1 MSIPCVFLGMNE
13 VAWQE
18 TRGMMHANIGQEA
31 SGVGVGVAPAGT
43 VVEATAGP
51 GPGAS
56 GPNSGGNNPHTIP
69 AAAESGASS
78 VQVPLSGRSQDDAT
92 VGYFFQRQAGQQ
104 LRGYFIKHHW
114 PTGDSIHVDHSVR
127 SVDEM
132 NHEFQALALESRGMG
147 ELLPAKKFWEPD
159 DSAKDGQKGIFL
171 GDEWRETA
179 WGTPHHSMSQ
189 PIMVQRKPGQGF
201 HGNSEV
207 NAVLSPRSES
217 GGLGVSMV
225 EYVLSSS
232 PADKLDS
239 RFRKGAF
246 GTRDAETDGPEKGD
260 QKGKASPFEEDKN
273 RDLKQGD
280 DEDVSKINGR
290 GLPNGMDADC
300 KDFNRTPGSRQASPT
315 EVAERLGPNPN
326 STEGLGPIPN
336 PTAHKPLVEEFSNP
350 ETQNLDTMEQV
361 GLDSLQFDYPGN
373 QVQMDSSGA
382 TVGLFDYNSQ
392 QQLFQRT
399 NALTVQQLTAAQQQ
413 QYALAAAQQPHIAGV
428 FSAGLA
434 PAAFVPNPYII
445 SAAPPGTDP
454 YAAAGLA
461 AAATL
466 AGPAVVPPQYY
477 GVPWG
482 VYPANLFQQQAA
494 AANTTANQQAASQ
507 AQQGQQ
513 QVLRAG
519 ASQRPLTPN
528 QGQQGQQAESLAAAA
543 AANPAL
549 AFGQGLATGMP
560 GYQVLAPTAYYDQTG
575 ALVVGPG
582 ARTGLGAP
590 VRLVASTPVI
600 ISSAAAQA
608 AAAASAGGTANNL
621 AGATNSLF
629 RPLGAQPQQQQ
640 QQTNSSLQSNSFYGS
655 NSLASN
661 SQSSSLFSHGPGQP
675 GTTSLGFGSSSSL
688 GAAIG
693 SALGG
698 FGTSVGSSA
707 SSSATRRDS
716 LSTSSDLY
724 KRSSS
729 SLAPIGQ
736 PFYNSLGFSSS
747 PSPIGMPL
755 PSQTPGH
762 SLTPPPSLSSHGSSS
777 SLHLGGLTNG
787 SGRYISAAPGAEAK
801 YRSAASTSSLFSSS
815 SQLFPPSRLRYSR
828 SDIMPSGRSRL
839 LEDFRNNRFPNLQ
852 LRDLVGHI
860 VEFSQDQHG
869 SRFIQQKLE
878 RATPAER
885 QMVFNE
891 ILQAAYQL
899 MTDVFGNYVIQKF
912 FEFGSLDQKLALAT
926 RIRGHVL
933 PLALQ
938 MYGCRVIQKA
948 LESISPDQQNEMVKE
963 LDGHVLKCVKDQNGN
978 HVVQKCIEC
987 VQPQSLQFI
996 IDAFKGQVFVLS
1008 THPYG
1013 CRVIQRIL
1021 EHCTAEQTL
1030 PILEELHQHTEQLVQ
1045 DQYGN
1050 YVIQHVLEHGRPE
1063 DKSKIVSEIRG
1074 KVLALSQ
1081 HKFASN
1087 VVEKCVTHAS
1097 RAERA
1102 LLIDE
1107 VCCQNDGPHSALYTM
1122 MKDQYANYVVQ
1133 KMIDMAEP
1141 AQRKIIMHKIR
1152 PHITTLR
1159 KYTYGKHILA
1169 KLEKYYLKNSAD
1181 LGPIGGPPNGML

>member
-1 MSIPCVFLGMNE
+1 
-13 VAWQE
+13 
-18 TRGMMHANIGQEA
+18 
-31 SGVGVGVAPAGT
+31 
-43 VVEATAGP
+43 
-51 GPGAS
+51 
-56 GPNSGGNNPHTIP
+56 
-69 AAAESGASS
+69 
-78 VQVPLSGRSQDDAT
+78 
-92 VGYFFQRQAGQQ
+92 
-104 LRGYFIKHHW
+104 
-114 PTGDSIHVDHSVR
+114 
-127 SVDEM
+127 M
-132 NHEFQALALESRGMG
+132 NHDFQALALESRGMG
-147 ELLPAKKFWEPD
+147 ELLPTKKFWEPD
-159 DSAKDGQKGIFL
+159 DSTKDGQKGIFL
-171 GDEWRETA
+171 GDDEWRETA
-179 WGTPHHSMSQ
+179 WGTSHHSMSQ
-189 PIMVQRKPGQGF
+189 PIMVQRRSGQSF

-207 NAVLSPRSES
+207 NAILSPRSES

-239 RFRKGAF
+239 RFRKGTF

-260 QKGKASPFEEDKN
+260 QKGKASPFEEDQN
-273 RDLKQGD
+273 RDLKQD
-280 DEDVSKINGR
+280 DEDSKINGR

-315 EVAERLGPNPN
+315 EVVERLGPSTNPP
-326 STEGLGPIPN
+326 EGLGPLPN
-336 PTAHKPLVEEFSNP
+336 PTANKPLVEEFSNP
-350 ETQNLDTMEQV
+350 ETQNLDAMDQV

-373 QVQMDSSGA
+373 QVPMDSSGA

-413 QYALAAAQQPHIAGV
+413 QYALAAAQQPHIAG
-428 FSAGLA
+428 LA

-454 YAAAGLA
+454 YTAAGLA

-494 AANTTANQQAASQ
+494 AAASNTANQQAASQ
-507 AQQGQQ
+507 AQPGQQ
-513 QVLRAG
+513 QVLRPGAG
-519 ASQRPLTPN
+519 QRPITPS

-543 AANPAL
+543 AANPTL
-549 AFGQGLATGMP
+549 AFGQSLAAGMP

-590 VRLVASTPVI
+590 VRLMAPTPVL

-608 AAAASAGGTANNL
+608 AAAAAAAGGTANSL
-621 AGATNSLF
+621 TGSTNGLF
-629 RPLGAQPQQQQ
+629 RPIGTQPPQQQQ
-640 QQTNSSLQSNSFYGS
+640 QQQPSTNLQSNSFYGS
-655 NSLASN
+655 SSLTNS

-675 GTTSLGFGSSSSL
+675 GSASLGFGSGSSL

-693 SALGG
+693 SALSG
-698 FGTSVGSSA
+698 FGSSVGSSA
-707 SSSATRRDS
+707 SSSATRRES

-801 YRSAASTSSLFSSS
+801 YRSASSTSSLFSSS
-815 SQLFPPSRLRYSR
+815 SQLFPPSRLRYNR

-852 LRDLVGHI
+852 LRDLMGHI

-891 ILQAAYQL
+891 IVQAAYQL

-912 FEFGSLDQKLALAT
+912 FEFGSLDQKLALAN

-948 LESISPDQQNEMVKE
+948 LESISSDQQSEMVKE

-1169 KLEKYYLKNSAD
+1169 KLEKYYLKNSPD

>member
-1 MSIPCVFLGMNE
+1 MHLIVFIKSIGMDE
-13 VAWQE
+13 LSWLE
-18 TRGMMHANIGQEA
+18 IRGTVHVNMGPEA
-31 SGVGVGVAPAGT
+31 SEVGVGVAPDGEVAAVT
-43 VVEATAGP
+43 
-51 GPGAS
+51 S
-56 GPNSGGNNPHTIP
+56 GPSSSGITSHTIP
-69 AAAESGASS
+69 VTVVSGASS
-78 VQVPLSGRSQDDAT
+78 IQ
-92 VGYFFQRQAGQQ
+92 
-104 LRGYFIKHHW
+104 
-114 PTGDSIHVDHSVR
+114 VR

-280 DEDVSKINGR
+280 DEDVTKINGR

-315 EVAERLGPNPN
+315 EVAERLGPNP
-326 STEGLGPIPN
+326 STTEGLGPLPN

-350 ETQNLDTMEQV
+350 ENQNLDAMEQV

-454 YAAAGLA
+454 YTAAGLA

-513 QVLRAG
+513 PVLRAG
-519 ASQRPLTPN
+519 ATQRPLTPN

-590 VRLVASTPVI
+590 VRLVASTPVL

-621 AGATNSLF
+621 AGATNGLF

-655 NSLASN
+655 NSLTNN

-675 GTTSLGFGSSSSL
+675 GSTSLGFGSSSSL

-698 FGTSVGSSA
+698 FGSS
-707 SSSATRRDS
+707 
-716 LSTSSDLY
+716 
-724 KRSSS
+724 
-729 SLAPIGQ
+729 
-736 PFYNSLGFSSS
+736 
-747 PSPIGMPL
+747 
-755 PSQTPGH
+755 
-762 SLTPPPSLSSHGSSS
+762 
-777 SLHLGGLTNG
+777 GGLTNG

-801 YRSAASTSSLFSSS
+801 YRSAASASSLFSST

>member
-1 MSIPCVFLGMNE
+1 
-13 VAWQE
+13 
-18 TRGMMHANIGQEA
+18 
-31 SGVGVGVAPAGT
+31 
-43 VVEATAGP
+43 
-51 GPGAS
+51 
-56 GPNSGGNNPHTIP
+56 
-69 AAAESGASS
+69 
-78 VQVPLSGRSQDDAT
+78 
-92 VGYFFQRQAGQQ
+92 
-104 LRGYFIKHHW
+104 
-114 PTGDSIHVDHSVR
+114 
-127 SVDEM
+127 
-132 NHEFQALALESRGMG
+132 
-147 ELLPAKKFWEPD
+147 
-159 DSAKDGQKGIFL
+159 
-171 GDEWRETA
+171 
-179 WGTPHHSMSQ
+179 MSQ
-189 PIMVQRKPGQGF
+189 PIMVQRRSGQGF

-207 NAVLSPRSES
+207 NAILSPRSES

-239 RFRKGAF
+239 RFRKGTF

-260 QKGKASPFEEDKN
+260 QKGKASPFEEDQN

-280 DEDVSKINGR
+280 DDDSKINGR

-315 EVAERLGPNPN
+315 EVVERLGPNTNPP
-326 STEGLGPIPN
+326 EGLGPLPN
-336 PTAHKPLVEEFSNP
+336 PTANKPLVEEFSNP
-350 ETQNLDTMEQV
+350 ETQNLDAMEQV

-373 QVQMDSSGA
+373 QVPMDSSGA

-454 YAAAGLA
+454 YTAAGLA

-494 AANTTANQQAASQ
+494 AAANNTANQQAASQ
-507 AQQGQQ
+507 AQPGQQ

-519 ASQRPLTPN
+519 AGQRPLTPN
-528 QGQQGQQAESLAAAA
+528 QGQQGQQAESLAAA
-543 AANPAL
+543 NPTL

-590 VRLVASTPVI
+590 VRLMAPTPVL

-608 AAAASAGGTANNL
+608 AAAAAAGGTATSL
-621 AGATNSLF
+621 TGGTNGLF
-629 RPLGAQPQQQQ
+629 RPVGTQPPQQQPPPPPS
-640 QQTNSSLQSNSFYGS
+640 TNLQSNSFYGS
-655 NSLASN
+655 SSLTSS

-675 GTTSLGFGSSSSL
+675 GSTSLGFGSSSSL

-693 SALGG
+693 SALSG
-698 FGTSVGSSA
+698 FGSS
-707 SSSATRRDS
+707 
-716 LSTSSDLY
+716 
-724 KRSSS
+724 
-729 SLAPIGQ
+729 
-736 PFYNSLGFSSS
+736 
-747 PSPIGMPL
+747 
-755 PSQTPGH
+755 
-762 SLTPPPSLSSHGSSS
+762 
-777 SLHLGGLTNG
+777 GGLTNG

-801 YRSAASTSSLFSSS
+801 YRSASSTSSLFSSS
-815 SQLFPPSRLRYSR
+815 SQLFPPSRLRYNR

-852 LRDLVGHI
+852 LRDLIGHI

-948 LESISPDQQNEMVKE
+948 LESISSDQQSEMVKE

-1169 KLEKYYLKNSAD
+1169 KLEKYYLKNSPD

>member
-1 MSIPCVFLGMNE
+1 
-13 VAWQE
+13 
-18 TRGMMHANIGQEA
+18 
-31 SGVGVGVAPAGT
+31 
-43 VVEATAGP
+43 
-51 GPGAS
+51 
-56 GPNSGGNNPHTIP
+56 
-69 AAAESGASS
+69 
-78 VQVPLSGRSQDDAT
+78 
-92 VGYFFQRQAGQQ
+92 
-104 LRGYFIKHHW
+104 
-114 PTGDSIHVDHSVR
+114 
-127 SVDEM
+127 M
-132 NHEFQALALESRGMG
+132 NHDFQALALESRGMG
-147 ELLPAKKFWEPD
+147 ELLPTKKFWEPD
-159 DSAKDGQKGIFL
+159 DSTKDGQKGIFL
-171 GDEWRETA
+171 GDDEWRETA
-179 WGTPHHSMSQ
+179 WGTSHHSMSQ
-189 PIMVQRKPGQGF
+189 PIMVQRRSGQGF

-207 NAVLSPRSES
+207 NTILSPRSES

-239 RFRKGAF
+239 RFRKGTF

-260 QKGKASPFEEDKN
+260 QKGKASPFEEDQN

-280 DEDVSKINGR
+280 DDDSKINGR

-315 EVAERLGPNPN
+315 EVVERLGPSTNPP
-326 STEGLGPIPN
+326 EGLGPLPN
-336 PTAHKPLVEEFSNP
+336 PTANKPLVEEFSNP
-350 ETQNLDTMEQV
+350 ETQNLDAMEQV

-373 QVQMDSSGA
+373 QVPMDSSGA

-392 QQLFQRT
+392 QQLFQRN

-413 QYALAAAQQPHIAGV
+413 QYALAAQQPHIAGV

-454 YAAAGLA
+454 YTAAGLA

-494 AANTTANQQAASQ
+494 AAASNTASQQAASQ
-507 AQQGQQ
+507 TQPGQQ

-519 ASQRPLTPN
+519 AGQRPLTPS

-543 AANPAL
+543 AANPTL

-560 GYQVLAPTAYYDQTG
+560 GYQVIAPTAYYDQTG

-590 VRLVASTPVI
+590 VRLMAPTPVL

-608 AAAASAGGTANNL
+608 AAAAAGGTANSL
-621 AGATNSLF
+621 TSSTNGLF
-629 RPLGAQPQQQQ
+629 RPIGTQPPQQQQ
-640 QQTNSSLQSNSFYGS
+640 PSTNLQSNSFYGS
-655 NSLASN
+655 SSLSNS

-675 GTTSLGFGSSSSL
+675 GSTSLGFGSSSSL

-693 SALGG
+693 SALSG
-698 FGTSVGSSA
+698 FGSS
-707 SSSATRRDS
+707 
-716 LSTSSDLY
+716 
-724 KRSSS
+724 
-729 SLAPIGQ
+729 
-736 PFYNSLGFSSS
+736 
-747 PSPIGMPL
+747 
-755 PSQTPGH
+755 
-762 SLTPPPSLSSHGSSS
+762 
-777 SLHLGGLTNG
+777 GGLTNG
-787 SGRYISAAPGAEAK
+787 SGRYISAAPGAETK
-801 YRSAASTSSLFSSS
+801 YRGTSSTSSLFSSS
-815 SQLFPPSRLRYSR
+815 SQLFPPSRLRYNR

-852 LRDLVGHI
+852 LRDLIGHI

-891 ILQAAYQL
+891 ILHSAYQL

-948 LESISPDQQNEMVKE
+948 LESISSDQQVISEMVKE

-1169 KLEKYYLKNSAD
+1169 KLEKYYLKNSPD

>member
-1 MSIPCVFLGMNE
+1 
-13 VAWQE
+13 
-18 TRGMMHANIGQEA
+18 
-31 SGVGVGVAPAGT
+31 
-43 VVEATAGP
+43 
-51 GPGAS
+51 
-56 GPNSGGNNPHTIP
+56 
-69 AAAESGASS
+69 
-78 VQVPLSGRSQDDAT
+78 
-92 VGYFFQRQAGQQ
+92 
-104 LRGYFIKHHW
+104 
-114 PTGDSIHVDHSVR
+114 
-127 SVDEM
+127 
-132 NHEFQALALESRGMG
+132 
-147 ELLPAKKFWEPD
+147 
-159 DSAKDGQKGIFL
+159 
-171 GDEWRETA
+171 
-179 WGTPHHSMSQ
+179 MSQ
-189 PIMVQRKPGQGF
+189 PIMVQRRSGQGF

-207 NAVLSPRSES
+207 NAILSPRSES

-239 RFRKGAF
+239 RFRKGNF

-260 QKGKASPFEEDKN
+260 QKGKASPFEEDQN
-273 RDLKQGD
+273 RDLKQD
-280 DEDVSKINGR
+280 DDDSKINGR

-315 EVAERLGPNPN
+315 EVVERLGPNTNP
-326 STEGLGPIPN
+326 SEGLGPLPN
-336 PTAHKPLVEEFSNP
+336 PTANKPLVEEFSNP
-350 ETQNLDTMEQV
+350 ETQNLDAMEQV
-361 GLDSLQFDYPGN
+361 GLESLQFDYPGN
-373 QVQMDSSGA
+373 QVPMDSSGA

-454 YAAAGLA
+454 YTAAGLA

-494 AANTTANQQAASQ
+494 AAANNTANQQAASQ
-507 AQQGQQ
+507 AQPGQQ

-519 ASQRPLTPN
+519 AGQRPLTPN

-543 AANPAL
+543 AANPTL

-590 VRLVASTPVI
+590 VRLMAPTPVL

-608 AAAASAGGTANNL
+608 AAAAAAGGTASSL
-621 AGATNSLF
+621 TGSTNGLF
-629 RPLGAQPQQQQ
+629 RPLGTQPPQQQQ
-640 QQTNSSLQSNSFYGS
+640 QQQPSTNLQSNSFYGS
-655 NSLASN
+655 SSLTNS

-675 GTTSLGFGSSSSL
+675 GSTSLGFGSGNSL

-693 SALGG
+693 SALSG
-698 FGTSVGSSA
+698 FGSSVGSSA
-707 SSSATRRDS
+707 SSSATRRES

-801 YRSAASTSSLFSSS
+801 YRSASSTSSLFSSS
-815 SQLFPPSRLRYSR
+815 SQLFPPSRLRYNR

-852 LRDLVGHI
+852 LRDLIGHI

-948 LESISPDQQNEMVKE
+948 LESISSDQQSEMVKE

-1169 KLEKYYLKNSAD
+1169 KLEKYYLKNSPD

>member
-1 MSIPCVFLGMNE
+1 
-13 VAWQE
+13 
-18 TRGMMHANIGQEA
+18 
-31 SGVGVGVAPAGT
+31 
-43 VVEATAGP
+43 
-51 GPGAS
+51 
-56 GPNSGGNNPHTIP
+56 
-69 AAAESGASS
+69 
-78 VQVPLSGRSQDDAT
+78 
-92 VGYFFQRQAGQQ
+92 
-104 LRGYFIKHHW
+104 
-114 PTGDSIHVDHSVR
+114 
-127 SVDEM
+127 M
-132 NHEFQALALESRGMG
+132 NHDFQALALESRGMG
-147 ELLPAKKFWEPD
+147 ELLPTKKFWEPD
-159 DSAKDGQKGIFL
+159 DSTKDGQKGIFL
-171 GDEWRETA
+171 GDDEWRETA
-179 WGTPHHSMSQ
+179 WGTSHHSMSQ
-189 PIMVQRKPGQGF
+189 PIMVQRRSGQGF

-207 NAVLSPRSES
+207 NAILSPRSES

-239 RFRKGAF
+239 RFRKGTF

-260 QKGKASPFEEDKN
+260 QKGKASPFEEDQS

-280 DEDVSKINGR
+280 DDDSKINGR

-315 EVAERLGPNPN
+315 EVVERLGPNTNPP
-326 STEGLGPIPN
+326 EGLGPLPN
-336 PTAHKPLVEEFSNP
+336 PTTNKPLVEEFSNP
-350 ETQNLDTMEQV
+350 ETQNLDAMEQV

-373 QVQMDSSGA
+373 QVPMDSSGA
-382 TVGLFDYNSQ
+382 TVGLFDYNPQ

-454 YAAAGLA
+454 YTAAGLA

-494 AANTTANQQAASQ
+494 AAANNTANQQAASQ
-507 AQQGQQ
+507 AQPGQQ

-519 ASQRPLTPN
+519 AGQRPLTPN
-528 QGQQGQQAESLAAAA
+528 QGQQGQQAESLAAA
-543 AANPAL
+543 NPTL

-590 VRLVASTPVI
+590 VRLMAPTPVL

-608 AAAASAGGTANNL
+608 AAAAAAGGTANSL
-621 AGATNSLF
+621 TGSTNGLF
-629 RPLGAQPQQQQ
+629 RPIGTQPPQQQQ
-640 QQTNSSLQSNSFYGS
+640 QQQQPPSTNLQSNSFYGS
-655 NSLASN
+655 TSLTSS

-675 GTTSLGFGSSSSL
+675 GSTSLGFGSSSSL

-693 SALGG
+693 SALSG
-698 FGTSVGSSA
+698 FGSS
-707 SSSATRRDS
+707 
-716 LSTSSDLY
+716 
-724 KRSSS
+724 
-729 SLAPIGQ
+729 
-736 PFYNSLGFSSS
+736 
-747 PSPIGMPL
+747 
-755 PSQTPGH
+755 
-762 SLTPPPSLSSHGSSS
+762 
-777 SLHLGGLTNG
+777 GGLTNG

-801 YRSAASTSSLFSSS
+801 YRSASSTSSLFSSS
-815 SQLFPPSRLRYSR
+815 SQLFPPSRLRYNR

-852 LRDLVGHI
+852 LRDLIGHI

-948 LESISPDQQNEMVKE
+948 LESISSDQQSEMVKE

-1107 VCCQNDGPHSALYTM
+1107 VCCQNDGAHSALYTM

-1169 KLEKYYLKNSAD
+1169 KLEKYYLKNSPD

>member
-1 MSIPCVFLGMNE
+1 
-13 VAWQE
+13 
-18 TRGMMHANIGQEA
+18 
-31 SGVGVGVAPAGT
+31 
-43 VVEATAGP
+43 
-51 GPGAS
+51 
-56 GPNSGGNNPHTIP
+56 
-69 AAAESGASS
+69 
-78 VQVPLSGRSQDDAT
+78 
-92 VGYFFQRQAGQQ
+92 
-104 LRGYFIKHHW
+104 
-114 PTGDSIHVDHSVR
+114 
-127 SVDEM
+127 M
-132 NHEFQALALESRGMG
+132 NHDFQALALESRGMG
-147 ELLPAKKFWEPD
+147 ELLPTKKFWEPD
-159 DSAKDGQKGIFL
+159 DSTKDGQKGIFL
-171 GDEWRETA
+171 GDDEWRETA
-179 WGTPHHSMSQ
+179 WGTSHHSMSQ
-189 PIMVQRKPGQGF
+189 PIMVQRRSGQGF

-207 NAVLSPRSES
+207 NAILSPRSES

-239 RFRKGAF
+239 RFRKGNF

-260 QKGKASPFEEDKN
+260 QKGKASPFEEDQN

-280 DEDVSKINGR
+280 DDDSKINGR

-315 EVAERLGPNPN
+315 EVVERLGPNTNP
-326 STEGLGPIPN
+326 SEGLGPLPN
-336 PTAHKPLVEEFSNP
+336 PTANKPLVEEFSNP
-350 ETQNLDTMEQV
+350 ETQNLDAMEQV
-361 GLDSLQFDYPGN
+361 GLESLQFDYPGN
-373 QVQMDSSGA
+373 QVPMDSSGA

-413 QYALAAAQQPHIAGV
+413 QYALAAAQQPHI
-428 FSAGLA
+428 GLA

-454 YAAAGLA
+454 YTAAGLA

-494 AANTTANQQAASQ
+494 AAANNTANQQAASQ
-507 AQQGQQ
+507 AQPGQQ

-519 ASQRPLTPN
+519 AGQRPLTPN

-543 AANPAL
+543 AANPTL

-590 VRLVASTPVI
+590 VRLMAPTPVL

-608 AAAASAGGTANNL
+608 AAAAAAGGTASSL
-621 AGATNSLF
+621 TGSTNGLF
-629 RPLGAQPQQQQ
+629 RPIGTQPPQQQQ
-640 QQTNSSLQSNSFYGS
+640 QQQPSTNLQSNSFYGS
-655 NSLASN
+655 SSLTNS

-675 GTTSLGFGSSSSL
+675 GSTSLSFGSGNSL

-693 SALGG
+693 SALSG
-698 FGTSVGSSA
+698 FGSSVGSSA
-707 SSSATRRDS
+707 SSSATRRES

-801 YRSAASTSSLFSSS
+801 YRSASSTSSLFSSS
-815 SQLFPPSRLRYSR
+815 SQLFPPSRLRYNR

-852 LRDLVGHI
+852 LRDLIGHI

-948 LESISPDQQNEMVKE
+948 LESISSDQQSEMVKE

-1169 KLEKYYLKNSAD
+1169 KLEKYYLKNSPD

>member
-1 MSIPCVFLGMNE
+1 
-13 VAWQE
+13 
-18 TRGMMHANIGQEA
+18 
-31 SGVGVGVAPAGT
+31 
-43 VVEATAGP
+43 
-51 GPGAS
+51 
-56 GPNSGGNNPHTIP
+56 
-69 AAAESGASS
+69 
-78 VQVPLSGRSQDDAT
+78 
-92 VGYFFQRQAGQQ
+92 
-104 LRGYFIKHHW
+104 
-114 PTGDSIHVDHSVR
+114 
-127 SVDEM
+127 M

-280 DEDVSKINGR
+280 DEDVTKINGR

-315 EVAERLGPNPN
+315 EVSERLGPNP
-326 STEGLGPIPN
+326 STTEGLGPLSN

-350 ETQNLDTMEQV
+350 ENQNLDAMEQV

-454 YAAAGLA
+454 YTAAGLA

-513 QVLRAG
+513 PVLRAG
-519 ASQRPLTPN
+519 ATQRPLTPN

-621 AGATNSLF
+621 AGATNGLF

-655 NSLASN
+655 NSLTNN

-675 GTTSLGFGSSSSL
+675 GSTSLGFGSSSSL

-698 FGTSVGSSA
+698 FGSS
-707 SSSATRRDS
+707 
-716 LSTSSDLY
+716 
-724 KRSSS
+724 
-729 SLAPIGQ
+729 
-736 PFYNSLGFSSS
+736 
-747 PSPIGMPL
+747 
-755 PSQTPGH
+755 
-762 SLTPPPSLSSHGSSS
+762 
-777 SLHLGGLTNG
+777 GGLTNG

-801 YRSAASTSSLFSSS
+801 YRSAASTSSLFSST

-948 LESISPDQQNEMVKE
+948 LESISPDQQVINEMVKE

>member
-1 MSIPCVFLGMNE
+1 MSIPCVLLGMNE

-31 SGVGVGVAPAGT
+31 SGVGIGVAPAGT
-43 VVEATAGP
+43 VGGATAGP
-51 GPGAS
+51 GPGTS
-56 GPNSGGNNPHTIP
+56 GPSSGGNNPHTIP
-69 AAAESGASS
+69 TAAVSGAFN

-92 VGYFFQRQAGQQ
+92 VGYFFQRQAGEQ
-104 LRGYFIKHHW
+104 LSGYSSKHRW

-179 WGTPHHSMSQ
+179 WGAPHHSMSQ

-280 DEDVSKINGR
+280 DEDVTKINGR

-315 EVAERLGPNPN
+315 EVAERLGSNPN
-326 STEGLGPIPN
+326 STEGLGPLPN
-336 PTAHKPLVEEFSNP
+336 PATHKPLVEDFSNP
-350 ETQNLDTMEQV
+350 ETQNLDAMEQV

-382 TVGLFDYNSQ
+382 TVGLFDYSSQ

-454 YAAAGLA
+454 YTAAGLA

-482 VYPANLFQQQAA
+482 VYPANLFQQQAT

-507 AQQGQQ
+507 AQGQQ

-621 AGATNSLF
+621 AGATNGLF
-629 RPLGAQPQQQQ
+629 RPLGAQPQQPQ

-655 NSLASN
+655 NSLTNN

-675 GTTSLGFGSSSSL
+675 GSTSLGFGSSSSL

-698 FGTSVGSSA
+698 FGSS
-707 SSSATRRDS
+707 
-716 LSTSSDLY
+716 
-724 KRSSS
+724 
-729 SLAPIGQ
+729 
-736 PFYNSLGFSSS
+736 
-747 PSPIGMPL
+747 
-755 PSQTPGH
+755 
-762 SLTPPPSLSSHGSSS
+762 
-777 SLHLGGLTNG
+777 GGLTNG

-801 YRSAASTSSLFSSS
+801 YRSATSTSSLFSSS

-878 RATPAER
+878 RAAPAER
-885 QMVFNE
+885 QMVFAE

-912 FEFGSLDQKLALAT
+912 FEFGSPEQKLALAT

-948 LESISPDQQNEMVKE
+948 LESISPDQQVINEMVKE

>member
-18 TRGMMHANIGQEA
+18 TRGMMHANIGQES

-51 GPGAS
+51 GPGAA

-104 LRGYFIKHHW
+104 FSGYFIKHHW
-114 PTGDSIHVDHSVR
+114 PTRDSIHVDHSVR

-413 QYALAAAQQPHIAGV
+413 QYALAAAQQPHI
-428 FSAGLA
+428 
-434 PAAFVPNPYII
+434 
-445 SAAPPGTDP
+445 GTDP

-560 GYQVLAPTAYYDQTG
+560 GYQVLTPTAYYDQTG

-948 LESISPDQQNEMVKE
+948 LESISPDQQVINEMVKE

>member
-1 MSIPCVFLGMNE
+1 
-13 VAWQE
+13 
-18 TRGMMHANIGQEA
+18 
-31 SGVGVGVAPAGT
+31 
-43 VVEATAGP
+43 
-51 GPGAS
+51 
-56 GPNSGGNNPHTIP
+56 
-69 AAAESGASS
+69 
-78 VQVPLSGRSQDDAT
+78 
-92 VGYFFQRQAGQQ
+92 
-104 LRGYFIKHHW
+104 
-114 PTGDSIHVDHSVR
+114 
-127 SVDEM
+127 M
-132 NHEFQALALESRGMG
+132 NHDFQALALESRGMG
-147 ELLPAKKFWEPD
+147 ELLPTKKFWEPD
-159 DSAKDGQKGIFL
+159 DSTKDGQKGIFL
-171 GDEWRETA
+171 GDDEWRETA
-179 WGTPHHSMSQ
+179 WGTSHHSMSQ
-189 PIMVQRKPGQGF
+189 PIMVQRRSGQGF

-207 NAVLSPRSES
+207 NAILSPRSES

-239 RFRKGAF
+239 RFRKGTF

-260 QKGKASPFEEDKN
+260 QKGKASPFEEDQN

-280 DEDVSKINGR
+280 DDDSKINGR

-315 EVAERLGPNPN
+315 EVVERLGPNTNPP
-326 STEGLGPIPN
+326 EGLGPLPN
-336 PTAHKPLVEEFSNP
+336 PTSNKPLVEEFSNP
-350 ETQNLDTMEQV
+350 ETQNLDAMEQV

-373 QVQMDSSGA
+373 QVPMDSSGA

-413 QYALAAAQQPHIAGV
+413 QYALATAQQPHIAGV

-454 YAAAGLA
+454 YTAAGLA

-494 AANTTANQQAASQ
+494 AAANNTANQQAASQ
-507 AQQGQQ
+507 AQPGQQ

-519 ASQRPLTPN
+519 AGQRPLTPN
-528 QGQQGQQAESLAAAA
+528 QGQQGQQAESLAAA
-543 AANPAL
+543 NPTL

-590 VRLVASTPVI
+590 VRLMAPTPVL

-608 AAAASAGGTANNL
+608 AAAAAAGGTANSL
-621 AGATNSLF
+621 TGSTNGLF
-629 RPLGAQPQQQQ
+629 RPIGTQPPPQQQQ
-640 QQTNSSLQSNSFYGS
+640 QQQQPSTNLQSNSFYGS
-655 NSLASN
+655 TSLTNS

-675 GTTSLGFGSSSSL
+675 GSTSLGFGSSSSL

-693 SALGG
+693 SALSG
-698 FGTSVGSSA
+698 FGSS
-707 SSSATRRDS
+707 
-716 LSTSSDLY
+716 
-724 KRSSS
+724 
-729 SLAPIGQ
+729 
-736 PFYNSLGFSSS
+736 
-747 PSPIGMPL
+747 
-755 PSQTPGH
+755 
-762 SLTPPPSLSSHGSSS
+762 
-777 SLHLGGLTNG
+777 GGLTNG

-801 YRSAASTSSLFSSS
+801 YRSASGTSSLFSSS
-815 SQLFPPSRLRYSR
+815 SQLFPPSRLRYNR

-852 LRDLVGHI
+852 LRDLIGHI

-948 LESISPDQQNEMVKE
+948 LESISSDQQSEMVKE

-1152 PHITTLR
+1152 PHISTLR

-1169 KLEKYYLKNSAD
+1169 KLEKYYLKNSPD

>member
-1 MSIPCVFLGMNE
+1 
-13 VAWQE
+13 
-18 TRGMMHANIGQEA
+18 
-31 SGVGVGVAPAGT
+31 
-43 VVEATAGP
+43 
-51 GPGAS
+51 
-56 GPNSGGNNPHTIP
+56 
-69 AAAESGASS
+69 
-78 VQVPLSGRSQDDAT
+78 
-92 VGYFFQRQAGQQ
+92 
-104 LRGYFIKHHW
+104 
-114 PTGDSIHVDHSVR
+114 
-127 SVDEM
+127 M
-132 NHEFQALALESRGMG
+132 NHDFQALALESRGMG
-147 ELLPAKKFWEPD
+147 ELLPTKKFWEPD
-159 DSAKDGQKGIFL
+159 DSTKDGQKGIFL
-171 GDEWRETA
+171 GDDEWRETA
-179 WGTPHHSMSQ
+179 WGTSHHSMSQ
-189 PIMVQRKPGQGF
+189 PIMVQRRSGQGF

-207 NAVLSPRSES
+207 NAILSPRSES

-239 RFRKGAF
+239 RFRKGTF

-260 QKGKASPFEEDKN
+260 QKGKASPFEEDQN

-280 DEDVSKINGR
+280 DDDSKINGR

-315 EVAERLGPNPN
+315 EVVERLGPNTNP
-326 STEGLGPIPN
+326 SEGLGPLPN
-336 PTAHKPLVEEFSNP
+336 PTANKPLVEEFSNP
-350 ETQNLDTMEQV
+350 ETQNLDAMEQV

-373 QVQMDSSGA
+373 QVPMDSSGA
-382 TVGLFDYNSQ
+382 TVGLFDYNPQ

-454 YAAAGLA
+454 YTAAGLA

-466 AGPAVVPPQYY
+466 A
-477 GVPWG
+477 
-482 VYPANLFQQQAA
+482 
-494 AANTTANQQAASQ
+494 
-507 AQQGQQ
+507 
-513 QVLRAG
+513 
-519 ASQRPLTPN
+519 
-528 QGQQGQQAESLAAAA
+528 
-543 AANPAL
+543 
-549 AFGQGLATGMP
+549 

-590 VRLVASTPVI
+590 VRLMAPTPVL

-608 AAAASAGGTANNL
+608 AAAAAAGGTANSL
-621 AGATNSLF
+621 TGSTNGLF
-629 RPLGAQPQQQQ
+629 RPIGTQPPQQQQ
-640 QQTNSSLQSNSFYGS
+640 QQQPPSTNLQSNSFYGS
-655 NSLASN
+655 TSLTSS

-675 GTTSLGFGSSSSL
+675 GSTSLGFGSSSSL

-693 SALGG
+693 SALSG
-698 FGTSVGSSA
+698 FGSSVGSSA
-707 SSSATRRDS
+707 SSSATRRES

-801 YRSAASTSSLFSSS
+801 YRSASSTSSLFSSS
-815 SQLFPPSRLRYSR
+815 SQLFPPSRLRYNR

-852 LRDLVGHI
+852 LRDLIGHI

-948 LESISPDQQNEMVKE
+948 LESISSDQQSEMVKE

-1107 VCCQNDGPHSALYTM
+1107 VCCQNDGAHSALYTM

-1169 KLEKYYLKNSAD
+1169 KLEKYYLKNSPD

>member
-1 MSIPCVFLGMNE
+1 
-13 VAWQE
+13 
-18 TRGMMHANIGQEA
+18 
-31 SGVGVGVAPAGT
+31 
-43 VVEATAGP
+43 
-51 GPGAS
+51 
-56 GPNSGGNNPHTIP
+56 
-69 AAAESGASS
+69 
-78 VQVPLSGRSQDDAT
+78 
-92 VGYFFQRQAGQQ
+92 
-104 LRGYFIKHHW
+104 
-114 PTGDSIHVDHSVR
+114 
-127 SVDEM
+127 
-132 NHEFQALALESRGMG
+132 
-147 ELLPAKKFWEPD
+147 
-159 DSAKDGQKGIFL
+159 
-171 GDEWRETA
+171 
-179 WGTPHHSMSQ
+179 MSQ
-189 PIMVQRKPGQGF
+189 PIMVQRRSGQSF

-207 NAVLSPRSES
+207 NAILSPRSES

-239 RFRKGAF
+239 RFRKGTF

-260 QKGKASPFEEDKN
+260 QKGKASPFEEDQN
-273 RDLKQGD
+273 RDLKQD
-280 DEDVSKINGR
+280 DEDSKINGR

-315 EVAERLGPNPN
+315 EVVERLGPSTNPP
-326 STEGLGPIPN
+326 EGLGPLPN
-336 PTAHKPLVEEFSNP
+336 PTANKPLVEEFSNP
-350 ETQNLDTMEQV
+350 ETQNLDAMDQV

-373 QVQMDSSGA
+373 QVPMDSSGA

-454 YAAAGLA
+454 YTAAGLA

-494 AANTTANQQAASQ
+494 AAAGNTANQQAASQ
-507 AQQGQQ
+507 AQPGQQ
-513 QVLRAG
+513 QVLRPGAG
-519 ASQRPLTPN
+519 QRPITPS

-543 AANPAL
+543 AANPTL
-549 AFGQGLATGMP
+549 AFGQSLAAGMP

-590 VRLVASTPVI
+590 VRLMAPTPVL

-608 AAAASAGGTANNL
+608 AAAAAAGGTANSL
-621 AGATNSLF
+621 TGSTNGLF
-629 RPLGAQPQQQQ
+629 RPIGTQPPQQQQ
-640 QQTNSSLQSNSFYGS
+640 QQQPSTNLQSNSFYGS
-655 NSLASN
+655 SSLTNS

-675 GTTSLGFGSSSSL
+675 GSASLGFGSGSSL

-693 SALGG
+693 SALSG
-698 FGTSVGSSA
+698 FGSS
-707 SSSATRRDS
+707 
-716 LSTSSDLY
+716 
-724 KRSSS
+724 
-729 SLAPIGQ
+729 
-736 PFYNSLGFSSS
+736 
-747 PSPIGMPL
+747 
-755 PSQTPGH
+755 
-762 SLTPPPSLSSHGSSS
+762 
-777 SLHLGGLTNG
+777 GGLTNG

-801 YRSAASTSSLFSSS
+801 YRSASSTSSLFSSS
-815 SQLFPPSRLRYSR
+815 SQLFPPSRLRYNR

-852 LRDLVGHI
+852 LRDLIGHI

-948 LESISPDQQNEMVKE
+948 LESISSDQQSEMVKE

-1169 KLEKYYLKNSAD
+1169 KLEKYYLKNSPD

>member
-1 MSIPCVFLGMNE
+1 
-13 VAWQE
+13 
-18 TRGMMHANIGQEA
+18 
-31 SGVGVGVAPAGT
+31 
-43 VVEATAGP
+43 
-51 GPGAS
+51 
-56 GPNSGGNNPHTIP
+56 
-69 AAAESGASS
+69 
-78 VQVPLSGRSQDDAT
+78 
-92 VGYFFQRQAGQQ
+92 
-104 LRGYFIKHHW
+104 
-114 PTGDSIHVDHSVR
+114 
-127 SVDEM
+127 M
-132 NHEFQALALESRGMG
+132 NHDFQALALESRGMG
-147 ELLPAKKFWEPD
+147 ELLPTKKFWEPD
-159 DSAKDGQKGIFL
+159 DSTKDGQKGIFL
-171 GDEWRETA
+171 GDDEWRETA
-179 WGTPHHSMSQ
+179 WGTSHHSMSQ
-189 PIMVQRKPGQGF
+189 PIMVQRRSGQSF

-207 NAVLSPRSES
+207 NAILSPRSES

-239 RFRKGAF
+239 RFRKGTF

-260 QKGKASPFEEDKN
+260 QKGKASPFEEDQN
-273 RDLKQGD
+273 RDLKQD
-280 DEDVSKINGR
+280 DEDSKINGR

-315 EVAERLGPNPN
+315 EVVERLGPSTNPP
-326 STEGLGPIPN
+326 EGLGPLPN
-336 PTAHKPLVEEFSNP
+336 PTANKPLVEEFSNP
-350 ETQNLDTMEQV
+350 ETQNLDAMDQV

-373 QVQMDSSGA
+373 QVPMDSSGA

-399 NALTVQQLTAAQQQ
+399 SALTVQQLTAAQQQ

-454 YAAAGLA
+454 YTAAGLA

-494 AANTTANQQAASQ
+494 AAASNTANQQAASQ
-507 AQQGQQ
+507 AQPGQQ
-513 QVLRAG
+513 QVLRPGAG
-519 ASQRPLTPN
+519 QRPITPS

-543 AANPAL
+543 NPTL
-549 AFGQGLATGMP
+549 AFGQSLAAGMP

-590 VRLVASTPVI
+590 VRLMAPTPVL
-600 ISSAAAQA
+600 ISSTAAQA
-608 AAAASAGGTANNL
+608 AAAAAAAGGTANSL
-621 AGATNSLF
+621 TGSTNGLF
-629 RPLGAQPQQQQ
+629 RPIGTQPPQQQQ
-640 QQTNSSLQSNSFYGS
+640 QQQQPSTNLQSNSFYGS
-655 NSLASN
+655 SSLTNS

-675 GTTSLGFGSSSSL
+675 GSASLGFGSGSSL

-693 SALGG
+693 SALSG
-698 FGTSVGSSA
+698 FGSS
-707 SSSATRRDS
+707 
-716 LSTSSDLY
+716 
-724 KRSSS
+724 
-729 SLAPIGQ
+729 
-736 PFYNSLGFSSS
+736 
-747 PSPIGMPL
+747 
-755 PSQTPGH
+755 
-762 SLTPPPSLSSHGSSS
+762 
-777 SLHLGGLTNG
+777 GGLTNG

-801 YRSAASTSSLFSSS
+801 YRSASSTSSLFSSS
-815 SQLFPPSRLRYSR
+815 SQLFPPSRLRYNR

-852 LRDLVGHI
+852 LRDLIGHI

-885 QMVFNE
+885 QIVFNE

-948 LESISPDQQNEMVKE
+948 LESISSDQQVISEMVKE

-1169 KLEKYYLKNSAD
+1169 KLEKYYLKNSPD

>member
-1 MSIPCVFLGMNE
+1 
-13 VAWQE
+13 
-18 TRGMMHANIGQEA
+18 
-31 SGVGVGVAPAGT
+31 
-43 VVEATAGP
+43 
-51 GPGAS
+51 
-56 GPNSGGNNPHTIP
+56 
-69 AAAESGASS
+69 
-78 VQVPLSGRSQDDAT
+78 
-92 VGYFFQRQAGQQ
+92 
-104 LRGYFIKHHW
+104 
-114 PTGDSIHVDHSVR
+114 
-127 SVDEM
+127 
-132 NHEFQALALESRGMG
+132 
-147 ELLPAKKFWEPD
+147 
-159 DSAKDGQKGIFL
+159 
-171 GDEWRETA
+171 
-179 WGTPHHSMSQ
+179 
-189 PIMVQRKPGQGF
+189 MVQRRSGQGF

-207 NAVLSPRSES
+207 NAILSPRSES

-239 RFRKGAF
+239 RFRKGTF

-260 QKGKASPFEEDKN
+260 QKGKASPFEEDQN

-280 DEDVSKINGR
+280 DDDSKINGR

-315 EVAERLGPNPN
+315 EVVERLGPNTN
-326 STEGLGPIPN
+326 SPEGLGPLPN
-336 PTAHKPLVEEFSNP
+336 PTTNKPLVEEFSNP
-350 ETQNLDTMEQV
+350 ETQNLDAMEQV

-373 QVQMDSSGA
+373 QVPMDSSGA

-445 SAAPPGTDP
+445 SAPPAGTDP
-454 YAAAGLA
+454 YTAAGLA

-494 AANTTANQQAASQ
+494 AAANNTANQQAASQ
-507 AQQGQQ
+507 AQPGQQ

-519 ASQRPLTPN
+519 TGQRPLTPN
-528 QGQQGQQAESLAAAA
+528 QGQQGQQAESLAAT
-543 AANPAL
+543 NPTL
-549 AFGQGLATGMP
+549 AFGQGLAAGMP

-590 VRLVASTPVI
+590 VRLMAPAPVL

-608 AAAASAGGTANNL
+608 AAAAAAAAGGTANSL
-621 AGATNSLF
+621 TGSTNGLF
-629 RPLGAQPQQQQ
+629 RPIGTQPPQQQQ
-640 QQTNSSLQSNSFYGS
+640 QQQQPSTNLQSNSFYGS
-655 NSLASN
+655 TSLTNS

-675 GTTSLGFGSSSSL
+675 GSTSLGFGSSSSL

-693 SALGG
+693 SALSG
-698 FGTSVGSSA
+698 FGSS
-707 SSSATRRDS
+707 
-716 LSTSSDLY
+716 
-724 KRSSS
+724 
-729 SLAPIGQ
+729 
-736 PFYNSLGFSSS
+736 
-747 PSPIGMPL
+747 
-755 PSQTPGH
+755 
-762 SLTPPPSLSSHGSSS
+762 
-777 SLHLGGLTNG
+777 GGLTNG

-801 YRSAASTSSLFSSS
+801 YRSASSTSSLFSSS
-815 SQLFPPSRLRYSR
+815 SQLFPPPRLRYNR

-852 LRDLVGHI
+852 LRDLIGHI

-948 LESISPDQQNEMVKE
+948 LESISSDQQVISEMVKE

-1122 MKDQYANYVVQ
+1122 MKDQYANYVIQ

-1169 KLEKYYLKNSAD
+1169 KLEKYYLKNSPD